1 MEGTVSDGRYGY
13 RITADQAPAPG
24 DIRALGA
31 GSVILL
37 YPSARDRQDWTS
49 ILSALPNAIARGA
62 EVLWEEEV

>member
-1 MEGTVSDGRYGY
+1 MEGTTSNRRHGY

-37 YPSARDRQDWTS
+37 RPSARDRQDWTS

-62 EVLWEEEV
+62 EVLWEKEV